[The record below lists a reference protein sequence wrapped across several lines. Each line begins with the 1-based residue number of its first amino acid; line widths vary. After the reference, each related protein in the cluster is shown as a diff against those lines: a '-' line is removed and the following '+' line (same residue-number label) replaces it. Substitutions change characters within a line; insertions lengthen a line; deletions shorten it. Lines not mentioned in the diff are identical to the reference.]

1 MKNNILLRSEALAS
15 LNNDKWGISI
25 GAFLI
30 YVIVTSAVGLI
41 PIIGGIG
48 QLILAGPFLVGYYYF
63 FLKVSRED
71 SVDIEDLFIA
81 FKSKNQF
88 LASLV
93 SYILFILLI
102 FPVLGIGL
110 TLWAFLVLGRE
121 TFIHFIDKISE
132 WSEKLNPANLQS
144 DLPLYDPALTD
155 ALSPEIN
162 WAFLLL
168 GAIPFILVPAIYVT
182 LSFSQ
187 TWFII
192 ANDENISGYNALKES
207 WNLMRG
213 KRLKLFLLE
222 LSFIGWAIL
231 SVLTLFIG
239 FIFLAP
245 YVQTSYAKFYDNL
258 NESS

>member
-30 YVIVTSAVGLI
+30 YMIITGAIGLI
-41 PIIGGIG
+41 PVVGGLG
-48 QLILAGPFLVGYYYF
+48 QLVLTGPFLVGYFYF
-63 FLKVSRED
+63 FLKVSRDE

-93 SYILFILLI
+93 SYLLV
-102 FPVLGIGL
+102 VLIVLVTMGIGL
-110 TLWAFLVLGRE
+110 VLWAFLVLGRE
-121 TFIHFIDKISE
+121 SFNRFIDWISDM
-132 WSEKLNPANLQS
+132 SKKFNQIIPQT
-144 DLPLYDPALTD
+144 DLPLYDPSLADSIT
-155 ALSPEIN
+155 PEIN
-162 WAFLLL
+162 WIFIIL
-168 GAIPFILVPAIYVT
+168 GAIPFILIPVIYVS
-182 LSFSQ
+182 LSISQ

-192 ANDENISGYNALKES
+192 ANDENITGYDALKES

-213 KRLKLFLLE
+213 KRLKLFFLE

-245 YVQTSYAKFYDNL
+245 YMQTSYAKFYDNL

>member
-30 YVIVTSAVGLI
+30 YIIVTSAVGLI
-41 PIIGGIG
+41 PIVGGIG

-63 FLKVSRED
+63 FLKVSRDE

-132 WSEKLNPANLQS
+132 WSEKFNPSNLQS

-222 LSFIGWAIL
+222 LSFIGWVIL

-258 NESS
+258 NELS

>member
-41 PIIGGIG
+41 PIIGGVG

-63 FLKVSRED
+63 FLKVSRND

-245 YVQTSYAKFYDNL
+245 YMQTSYAKFHDNL

>member
-30 YVIVTSAVGLI
+30 YMIITGAIGLI
-41 PIIGGIG
+41 PVVGGLG
-48 QLILAGPFLVGYYYF
+48 QLVLTGPFLVGYFYF
-63 FLKVSRED
+63 FLKVSRDE

-93 SYILFILLI
+93 SYLLV
-102 FPVLGIGL
+102 VLIVIVTMGIGL
-110 TLWAFLVLGRE
+110 VLWAFLVLGRE
-121 TFIHFIDKISE
+121 TLNRFIDWISDM
-132 WSEKLNPANLQS
+132 SKKFNQIIPQT
-144 DLPLYDPALTD
+144 DLPLYDPSLADSIT
-155 ALSPEIN
+155 PEIN
-162 WAFLLL
+162 WIFIIL
-168 GAIPFILVPAIYVT
+168 GAIPFILIPVIYVS
-182 LSFSQ
+182 LSISQ
-187 TWFII
+187 TWFVI
-192 ANDENISGYNALKES
+192 ANDENISGYDALKES
-207 WNLMRG
+207 WNLMKG

-245 YVQTSYAKFYDNL
+245 YMQTSYAKFYDNL

>member
-41 PIIGGIG
+41 PIIGGVG
-48 QLILAGPFLVGYYYF
+48 QLIFAGPFLVGYYYF

>member
-30 YVIVTSAVGLI
+30 YIIVTSAVGLI
-41 PIIGGIG
+41 PIIGGVG

-63 FLKVSRED
+63 FLKVSRDD

-132 WSEKLNPANLQS
+132 WSEKFNPANLQS

-168 GAIPFILVPAIYVT
+168 GAIPFILIPVNICY
-182 LSFSQ
+182 
-187 TWFII
+187 II
-192 ANDENISGYNALKES
+192 
-207 WNLMRG
+207 
-213 KRLKLFLLE
+213 
-222 LSFIGWAIL
+222 
-231 SVLTLFIG
+231 
-239 FIFLAP
+239 IFTNVV
-245 YVQTSYAKFYDNL
+245 YYS
-258 NESS
+258 

>member
-30 YVIVTSAVGLI
+30 YMIITGAIGLI
-41 PIIGGIG
+41 PVVGGLG
-48 QLILAGPFLVGYYYF
+48 QLVLTGPFLVGYFYF
-63 FLKVSRED
+63 FLKVSRDD

-93 SYILFILLI
+93 SYLLT
-102 FPVLGIGL
+102 VLIVLATMGIGL
-110 TLWAFLVLGRE
+110 VLWAFLVLGRE
-121 TFIHFIDKISE
+121 SFNRFIDWISHISE
-132 WSEKLNPANLQS
+132 KFNPIIPQT
-144 DLPLYDPALTD
+144 DLPLYDPSLAESI
-155 ALSPEIN
+155 SPEIN
-162 WAFLLL
+162 WFFLIL
-168 GAIPFILVPAIYVT
+168 GAIPFILIPVIYVS
-182 LSFSQ
+182 LSISQ

-192 ANDENISGYNALKES
+192 ANDENITGYDALKES

-213 KRLKLFLLE
+213 KRLKLFFLE

-245 YVQTSYAKFYDNL
+245 YMQTSYAKFYDNL
-258 NESS
+258 NDSS

>member
-63 FLKVSRED
+63 FLKVSRND

>member
-41 PIIGGIG
+41 PIIGGVG

-63 FLKVSRED
+63 FLKVSRND

-258 NESS
+258 NEAS

>member
-41 PIIGGIG
+41 PIIGGVG

-182 LSFSQ
+182 VSFSQ

-213 KRLKLFLLE
+213 KRLKLFFLE

-258 NESS
+258 NELS

>member
-1 MKNNILLRSEALAS
+1 MKNNILLTSEALAS

-41 PIIGGIG
+41 PIIGGVG

-63 FLKVSRED
+63 FLKVSRDD

-102 FPVLGIGL
+102 FPALGIGL

>member
-41 PIIGGIG
+41 PIIGGVG

>member
-30 YVIVTSAVGLI
+30 YMIITGAIGLI
-41 PIIGGIG
+41 PVVGGLG
-48 QLILAGPFLVGYYYF
+48 QLVLTGPFLVGYFYF
-63 FLKVSRED
+63 FLKVSRDD

-93 SYILFILLI
+93 SYLLT
-102 FPVLGIGL
+102 VLIVLATMGIGL
-110 TLWAFLVLGRE
+110 VLWAFLVLGRE
-121 TFIHFIDKISE
+121 SFNRFIDWISHISE
-132 WSEKLNPANLQS
+132 KFNPIIPQT
-144 DLPLYDPALTD
+144 DLPLYDPSLAESI
-155 ALSPEIN
+155 SPEIN
-162 WAFLLL
+162 WFFLML
-168 GAIPFILVPAIYVT
+168 GAIPFILIPVIYVS
-182 LSFSQ
+182 LSISQ

-192 ANDENISGYNALKES
+192 ANDENITGYDALKES

-245 YVQTSYAKFYDNL
+245 YMQTSYAKFYDNL

>member
-41 PIIGGIG
+41 PIIGGVG

-63 FLKVSRED
+63 FLKVSRDD

>member
-30 YVIVTSAVGLI
+30 YMIITGAIGLI
-41 PIIGGIG
+41 PVFGGLG
-48 QLILAGPFLVGYYYF
+48 QLVLTGPFLVGYFYF
-63 FLKVSRED
+63 FLKVSREE

-93 SYILFILLI
+93 SYILVVLI
-102 FPVLGIGL
+102 VFATMGIGL
-110 TLWAFLVLGRE
+110 VLWAFLVLGRE
-121 TFIHFIDKISE
+121 SFNRFIDWISHM
-132 WSEKLNPANLQS
+132 SEKFNPIIPQT
-144 DLPLYDPALTD
+144 DLPLYDPSLAESI
-155 ALSPEIN
+155 SPEIN
-162 WAFLLL
+162 WFFLIL
-168 GAIPFILVPAIYVT
+168 GAIPFILIPVIYVS
-182 LSFSQ
+182 LSISQ

-192 ANDENISGYNALKES
+192 ANDENISGYDALKES

-231 SVLTLFIG
+231 SILTLFIG
-239 FIFLAP
+239 FIFLSP
-245 YVQTSYAKFYDNL
+245 YMQTSYAKFYDNL

>member
-30 YVIVTSAVGLI
+30 YLIITGAIGLI
-41 PIIGGIG
+41 PVVGGLG
-48 QLILAGPFLVGYYYF
+48 QLVLTGPFLVGYFYF
-63 FLKVSRED
+63 FLKVSREE

-93 SYILFILLI
+93 SYILVVLIL
-102 FPVLGIGL
+102 FATMGIGL
-110 TLWAFLVLGRE
+110 VLWAFLVLGRE
-121 TFIHFIDKISE
+121 SFNRFIDWISHM
-132 WSEKLNPANLQS
+132 SEKFNPIIPQT
-144 DLPLYDPALTD
+144 DLPLYDPSLAESI
-155 ALSPEIN
+155 SPEIN
-162 WAFLLL
+162 WFFLIL
-168 GAIPFILVPAIYVT
+168 GAIPFILIPVIYVS
-182 LSFSQ
+182 LSISQ

-192 ANDENISGYNALKES
+192 ANDENISGYDALKES

-231 SVLTLFIG
+231 SILTLFIG
-239 FIFLAP
+239 FIFLSP
-245 YVQTSYAKFYDNL
+245 YMQTSYAKFYDNL

>member
-30 YVIVTSAVGLI
+30 YMIITGAIGLI
-41 PIIGGIG
+41 PVVGGLG
-48 QLILAGPFLVGYYYF
+48 QLVLAGPFLVGYYYF
-63 FLKVSRED
+63 FLRISRDE

-93 SYILFILLI
+93 SNLLA
-102 FPVLGIGL
+102 VLITLLTMGIGL
-110 TLWAFLVLGRE
+110 VLWAFLVLGRE
-121 TFIHFIDKISE
+121 TFMYFIDKISE
-132 WSEKLNPANLQS
+132 WSEKFNPLSLRS
-144 DLPLYDPALTD
+144 DIPIYDPALTD
-155 ALSPEIN
+155 ALNPEIN
-162 WAFLLL
+162 WAFLIL
-168 GAIPFILVPAIYVT
+168 GAIPFILIPIIYVS
-182 LSFSQ
+182 LSISQ
-187 TWFII
+187 TWFVI
-192 ANDENISGYNALKES
+192 ANDENISGYDALKES

-213 KRLKLFLLE
+213 KRLKLFLLQ

-258 NESS
+258 NKSS

>member
-231 SVLTLFIG
+231 SILTLFIG

>member
-30 YVIVTSAVGLI
+30 YMIITGAIGLI
-41 PIIGGIG
+41 PVVGGLG
-48 QLILAGPFLVGYYYF
+48 QLVLTGPFLVGYFYF
-63 FLKVSRED
+63 FLKVSRDE

-93 SYILFILLI
+93 SYLLV
-102 FPVLGIGL
+102 VLIVLVTMGIGL
-110 TLWAFLVLGRE
+110 VLWAFLVLGRE
-121 TFIHFIDKISE
+121 SFNRFIDWISDM
-132 WSEKLNPANLQS
+132 SKKFNQIIPQT
-144 DLPLYDPALTD
+144 DLPLYDPSLAD
-155 ALSPEIN
+155 SIIPEIN
-162 WAFLLL
+162 WIFIIL
-168 GAIPFILVPAIYVT
+168 GAIPFILIPVIYVS
-182 LSFSQ
+182 LSISQ

-192 ANDENISGYNALKES
+192 ANDENISGYDALKES

-245 YVQTSYAKFYDNL
+245 YMQTSYAKFYDNL
-258 NESS
+258 NESL

>member
-41 PIIGGIG
+41 PIIGGVG
-48 QLILAGPFLVGYYYF
+48 QLTLAGPFLVGYYYF
-63 FLKVSRED
+63 FLKVSRDE

>member
-41 PIIGGIG
+41 PIIGGLG

>member
-41 PIIGGIG
+41 PIIGGVG

-63 FLKVSRED
+63 FLKVSRDE

-121 TFIHFIDKISE
+121 TFMQFIDKISE
-132 WSEKLNPANLQS
+132 WSEKFNPANLQS

-187 TWFII
+187 TWFVI

-213 KRLKLFLLE
+213 NRLKLFLLE

-245 YVQTSYAKFYDNL
+245 YVQTTYAKFYDNL

>member
-1 MKNNILLRSEALAS
+1 MKNNILLKSEALAS

-63 FLKVSRED
+63 FLKVSRDD

-192 ANDENISGYNALKES
+192 ANDENISGFNALKES
-207 WNLMRG
+207 WNLMRS
-213 KRLKLFLLE
+213 KRLKLFLLQ

-245 YVQTSYAKFYDNL
+245 YTQTSYAKFYDNL

>member
-41 PIIGGIG
+41 PIIGSIG
-48 QLILAGPFLVGYYYF
+48 QLILAGPFLAGYYYF

-222 LSFIGWAIL
+222 LSFVGWAIL

-245 YVQTSYAKFYDNL
+245 YMQTSYAKFYDNL

>member
-30 YVIVTSAVGLI
+30 YMIITGAIGLI
-41 PIIGGIG
+41 PVVGGLG
-48 QLILAGPFLVGYYYF
+48 QLVLTGPFLVGYFYF
-63 FLKVSRED
+63 FLKVSRDD

-93 SYILFILLI
+93 SYLLT
-102 FPVLGIGL
+102 VLIVLATMGIGL
-110 TLWAFLVLGRE
+110 VLWAFLVLGRE
-121 TFIHFIDKISE
+121 SFNRFIDWISHISE
-132 WSEKLNPANLQS
+132 KFNPIIPQT
-144 DLPLYDPALTD
+144 DLPLYDPSLAESI
-155 ALSPEIN
+155 SPEIN
-162 WAFLLL
+162 WFFLIL
-168 GAIPFILVPAIYVT
+168 GAIPFILIPVIYVS
-182 LSFSQ
+182 LSISQ

-192 ANDENISGYNALKES
+192 ANDENITGYDALKES

-245 YVQTSYAKFYDNL
+245 YMQTSYAKFYDNL

>member
-15 LNNDKWGISI
+15 LNKDKWGISI

-41 PIIGGIG
+41 PIIGGVG

-63 FLKVSRED
+63 FLKVSRND

>member
-1 MKNNILLRSEALAS
+1 MKNNILLRSEALTS

-30 YVIVTSAVGLI
+30 YIIVTSAVGLI
-41 PIIGGIG
+41 PIIGGVG

-63 FLKVSRED
+63 FLKVSRDE

-121 TFIHFIDKISE
+121 TFMYFIDKISE
-132 WSEKLNPANLQS
+132 WSEKFNPANLQS

-258 NESS
+258 NEST

>member
-30 YVIVTSAVGLI
+30 YIIVTSAVGLI
-41 PIIGGIG
+41 PIVGGIG

-63 FLKVSRED
+63 FLKVSRDD

-132 WSEKLNPANLQS
+132 WSEKFNPSNLQS

-258 NESS
+258 NELS

>member
-1 MKNNILLRSEALAS
+1 MRNNILLRSEALAS

-41 PIIGGIG
+41 PIIGSIG

-63 FLKVSRED
+63 FLKVSRDD

>member
-63 FLKVSRED
+63 FLKVSRDD

-207 WNLMRG
+207 WNLMR
-213 KRLKLFLLE
+213 
-222 LSFIGWAIL
+222 
-231 SVLTLFIG
+231 VN
-239 FIFLAP
+239 
-245 YVQTSYAKFYDNL
+245 D
-258 NESS
+258 

>member
-30 YVIVTSAVGLI
+30 YMIITGAIGLI
-41 PIIGGIG
+41 PVVGGLG
-48 QLILAGPFLVGYYYF
+48 QLVLSGPFLVGYFYF
-63 FLKVSRED
+63 FLKVSREE

-93 SYILFILLI
+93 SYILVVLIL
-102 FPVLGIGL
+102 FATMGIGL
-110 TLWAFLVLGRE
+110 VLWAFLVLGRE
-121 TFIHFIDKISE
+121 SFNRFIDWISHM
-132 WSEKLNPANLQS
+132 SEKFNPIIPQT
-144 DLPLYDPALTD
+144 DLPLYDPSLAESI
-155 ALSPEIN
+155 SPEIN
-162 WAFLLL
+162 WFFLII
-168 GAIPFILVPAIYVT
+168 GAIPFILIPVIYVS
-182 LSFSQ
+182 LSISQ

-192 ANDENISGYNALKES
+192 ANDENISAYDALKES

-245 YVQTSYAKFYDNL
+245 YMQTSYAKFYDNL

>member
-63 FLKVSRED
+63 FLKVSREE

>member
-1 MKNNILLRSEALAS
+1 M
-15 LNNDKWGISI
+15 
-25 GAFLI
+25 
-30 YVIVTSAVGLI
+30 
-41 PIIGGIG
+41 
-48 QLILAGPFLVGYYYF
+48 
-63 FLKVSRED
+63 
-71 SVDIEDLFIA
+71 
-81 FKSKNQF
+81 
-88 LASLV
+88 
-93 SYILFILLI
+93 
-102 FPVLGIGL
+102 
-110 TLWAFLVLGRE
+110 
-121 TFIHFIDKISE
+121 
-132 WSEKLNPANLQS
+132 
-144 DLPLYDPALTD
+144 
-155 ALSPEIN
+155 
-162 WAFLLL
+162 L

>member
-1 MKNNILLRSEALAS
+1 MKNNILLKSEALAS

-30 YVIVTSAVGLI
+30 YMIITGAIGLI
-41 PIIGGIG
+41 PVVGGLG
-48 QLILAGPFLVGYYYF
+48 QLVLTGPFLVGYFYF
-63 FLKVSRED
+63 FLKVSRDD

-88 LASLV
+88 LASLI
-93 SYILFILLI
+93 SYLIVILIVFTTM
-102 FPVLGIGL
+102 GIGL
-110 TLWAFLVLGRE
+110 VLWAFLVLGRE
-121 TFIHFIDKISE
+121 TFMHFIDKISE
-132 WSEKLNPANLQS
+132 WSEKFNPANLQS

-162 WAFLLL
+162 WAFLIL
-168 GAIPFILVPAIYVT
+168 GAIPFILIPVIYVS

-187 TWFII
+187 TWFVI
-192 ANDENISGYNALKES
+192 ANDENISGYDALKES

-222 LSFIGWAIL
+222 LSFVGWAIL